1 MTFDPEWLRA
11 CFGLLPVLCFLAALL
26 LLDSY
31 KLVRLRMVLAVIA
44 GGGVAAGVSYVV
56 SVLIMHTTGLGFAG
70 YSHYVAPLVEES
82 LKASVIIILIR
93 THRIGFLVDATVLG
107 FAVGAGFATVENLY
121 YLARVNNPDMV
132 TWVVRGFGTAIM
144 HGGVQAVFAAF
155 AMNNTDRRGRPD
167 VLAFLPPLAL
177 AVLAH
182 AAFNQFDL
190 SPIAQ
195 TIVVLATIPPL
206 LIWVFVHSERVL
218 RGWLGSGFDADQ
230 ELLKLLDADT
240 FSQSRVG
247 KYLAKLR
254 RRLPG
259 VVVADLLCYLHL
271 YVELSL
277 RAKGVLMLRENDI
290 EVLPDEDTH
299 AKLQEMRY
307 LERSVGRSGLRTL
320 RPLLHIK
327 RRHLWQLR
335 MLDE

>member
-11 CFGLLPVLCFLAALL
+11 CVGLLPVLCFLAALL

-31 KLVRLRMVLAVIA
+31 KLVRLRMVIAVIVS
-44 GGGVAAGVSYVV
+44 GGMAAGLSYAL
-56 SVLIMHTTGLGFAG
+56 SVLIMHATGIGFTG
-70 YSHYVAPLVEES
+70 YSHYAAPLIEES
-82 LKASVIIILIR
+82 LKASVIIVLIR
-93 THRIGFLVDATVLG
+93 TQRIGFLVDATVLG

-121 YLARVNNPDMV
+121 YLARVNNPDMG

-144 HGGVQAVFAAF
+144 HGGVQAVFAAL
-155 AMNNTDRRGRPD
+155 ALNNTERRGKPD
-167 VLAFLPPLAL
+167 TIAILPPLVL

-190 SPIAQ
+190 SPIHQ
-195 TIVVLATIPPL
+195 TIVVLASIPPF
-206 LIWVFVHSERVL
+206 LIWEFVRSERKL
-218 RGWLGSGFDADQ
+218 RRWLGSGFDADQ

-240 FSQSRVG
+240 FSQSRVAN
-247 KYLAKLR
+247 YLGKLR

-290 EVLPDEDTH
+290 DVIPDEDTR

-307 LERSVGRSGLRTL
+307 LEHSVGRAGLRTL
-320 RPLLHIK
+320 RPLLHIG

-335 MLDE
+335 ILDE